1 MDPRTAPAYSGIAT
15 FLRAPLATVEEL
27 RKGDIGIVGA
37 PFDTTCGS
45 RPGARLG
52 PRGIREGS
60 LHFMY
65 QLGALMTERKE
76 MVDIYTGER
85 FRYPPRDVIRD
96 LGDVPVY
103 PSSVEK
109 TTEEIAAAIRS
120 VTRQGAFPLTLGG
133 DHYISYPAATGF
145 VEGLRERSVS
155 GRIGYIHI
163 DSHLD
168 LTDDTEPWGKLYHGS
183 IARRVSELEGFDG
196 KRMAWVGI
204 GGSFQAAERWDYAR
218 EIGASVFTTRHIEDA
233 GLTEVVRRAVEVASR
248 DTETIYL
255 TVDID
260 VVDHAFA
267 PGTGSYVFGGISSTQ
282 FLHMMDLLGK
292 APIGGMDLVEVAP
305 PLDPTGCTSRL
316 AAMGLIAFLRR
327 RIFDIR

>member
-1 MDPRTAPAYSGIAT
+1 MDRKTAPAYSGIAT
-15 FLRAPLATVEEL
+15 FLRAPMAQPEEL
-27 RKGDIGIVGA
+27 KDDHVAVIGV

-45 RPGARLG
+45 RPGARMG

-85 FRYPPRDVIRD
+85 FGYPPRDVIRD
-96 LGDVPVY
+96 LGDVAVY

-109 TTEEIAAAIRS
+109 TTGEIAATIRS
-120 VTRQGAFPLTLGG
+120 VVAQGAFPLTLGG
-133 DHYISYPAATGF
+133 DHYISYPAAIGF
-145 VEGLRERSVS
+145 EEGLRQRKVS
-155 GRIGYIHI
+155 GKIGYIHI

-168 LTDDTEPWGKLYHGS
+168 LTNDTEPWGKLYHGS
-183 IARRVSELEGFDG
+183 IARRVSELKGFDG
-196 KRMAWVGI
+196 ERMAWIGI
-204 GGSFQAAERWDYAR
+204 GGSFQAAERWDYAQ
-218 EIGASVFTTRHIEDA
+218 EIGAHVYTTRHIEEV
-233 GLTEVVRRAVEVASR
+233 GLAEVVRRAVEAASR

-267 PGTGSYVFGGISSTQ
+267 PGTGSYVFGGISSSQ
-282 FLHMMDLLGK
+282 FLHMMDLLGQ